1 MAGKAVANGFVHAWT
16 SCCACPI
23 TGPMPRPRGSWCSE
37 QTALAHGLRTLA
49 AATGWRTQRMHG
61 GISGGMGPR
70 RHCHGLA
77 PSDLS
82 AASRRK
88 QATKRA
94 QAATT
99 TCWQAAAQKRPRH
112 ARKWRLGHQGGV
124 GWPEVT
130 RSEVLGATRGWNR
143 RRRPVT
149 TGAGDGEFF
158 SPCAIMGRGAGRVR
172 VVDQVNGSDPIRIAI
187 ELAFC
192 FNHFPMHRKQIKSKE
207 IARGL

>member
-1 MAGKAVANGFVHAWT
+1 MGRLEELAHGNGRGLVAGGCERGHTGRTADAHSHTRLVAMAGKAVANGFVHAWT
-16 SCCACPI
+16 SCRACPI
-23 TGPMPRPRGSWCSE
+23 TGLMPRPRGSWCSE

-49 AATGWRTQRMHG
+49 AATRWRTQRMHG

-70 RHCHGLA
+70 RRCHGLA

-82 AASRRK
+82 AASRWK
-88 QATKRA
+88 QATQRA
-94 QAATT
+94 QVATM

-124 GWPEVT
+124 GWPEAT
-130 RSEVLGATRGWNR
+130 RLEVLGAARGRNR

-158 SPCAIMGRGAGRVR
+158 PRVR
-172 VVDQVNGSDPIRIAI
+172 
-187 ELAFC
+187 
-192 FNHFPMHRKQIKSKE
+192 
-207 IARGL
+207 